1 VQDEL
6 VAILGQG
13 EPAVAVHR
21 VGDVHEQGMRHGITA
36 VGDEGVD
43 DLLGVVPGG
52 AGIPQAER
60 GQPIGVHVLGCA
72 FQLGK
77 RCDSPAR
84 RLSVRVVDLKEE
96 CLVALN
102 DQGSVSHGVSINAIA
117 AWSVPAIDVVGQ

>member
-1 VQDEL
+1 
-6 VAILGQG
+6 
-13 EPAVAVHR
+13 
-21 VGDVHEQGMRHGITA
+21 MWHGVTA

-43 DLLGVVPGG
+43 DLLGVVPGS

-60 GQPIGVHVLGCA
+60 SQPVGVHVLGRA
-72 FQLGK
+72 FQLGE
-77 RCDSPAR
+77 RCDSPAC

-117 AWSVPAIDVVGQ
+117 GGSAPIAIDVVGQ